1 MKKKLTAV
9 MLLVALVLSIGLLT
23 ACNKDDNKGN
33 GNDVTL
39 TFAAPEG
46 TPALAIARLITD
58 NKSISGKNVNY
69 KIVNPSNIAKEMQ
82 AGLSDLVIMPV
93 NAGATLI
100 NKGADYKLVSVAV
113 DGSLYLVGKSDT
125 ATTVTT
131 TLTIDDIKGKKIA
144 CIGQQGVPGLVF
156 RYILK
161 ENNISIV
168 DDVKN
173 LNDTNV
179 YVQYASDGTQARAA
193 VENKSVD
200 YAVVG
205 EPAATTFKIKFG
217 FNAQMDLQAE
227 YKKVSGKETYP
238 QAGIFVKSSLAS
250 DAAFMDALFAALKAS
265 KEWVKNNPQ
274 SVNDF
279 MKANAYE
286 SAAFPAPSIAK
297 CNVNAEKLTA
307 EKKAEVLAFLKN
319 LAPGV
324 NWDTVNLF

>member
-23 ACNKDDNKGN
+23 ACNKDNKKGN

-113 DGSLYLVGKSDT
+113 DGSLYLVGKIGKSE
-125 ATTVTT
+125 TVT
-131 TLTIDDIKGKKIA
+131 TLTIDDIKGKRIA

-161 ENNISIV
+161 ANNISIV
-168 DDVKN
+168 DSPE
-173 LNDTNV
+173 NV
-179 YVQYASDGTQARAA
+179 TENSVYIKYASDGTQARAA
-193 VENKSVD
+193 VENGSVN

-250 DAAFMDALFAALKAS
+250 DTAFMDALFTALKAS

-307 EKKAEVLAFLKN
+307 EKKAEILAFLKN

>member
-23 ACNKDDNKGN
+23 ACNKGNKKGN

-113 DGSLYLVGKSDT
+113 DGSLYLVGKIGKSET
-125 ATTVTT
+125 AT
-131 TLTIDDIKGKKIA
+131 TLTIDDIKGKRIA

-161 ENNISIV
+161 ANNISIV

-179 YVQYASDGTQARAA
+179 YVQYAGDGPQAKKA
-193 VENKSVD
+193 VDNNSVD

-205 EPAATTFKIKFG
+205 EPAATTFKNKFG

-250 DAAFMDALFAALKAS
+250 DTAFMDALFTALKAS

-279 MKANAYE
+279 MKANAYG

-307 EKKAEVLAFLKN
+307 EKKAEILAFLKN

>member
-69 KIVNPSNIAKEMQ
+69 KIVNPSNIVKEMQ

-113 DGSLYLVGKSDT
+113 DGSLYLVGKSET
-125 ATTVTT
+125 AT

-161 ENNISIV
+161 ENNINIV
-168 DDVKN
+168 DSPE
-173 LNDTNV
+173 NV
-179 YVQYASDGTQARAA
+179 TENSVYIKYASDGLQAKTA

-205 EPAATTFKIKFG
+205 EPAATTFKTKG

-324 NWDTVNLF
+324 DWDTVNLF

>member
-125 ATTVTT
+125 ATTATT

-161 ENNISIV
+161 ENNINIV

-179 YVQYASDGTQARAA
+179 YVQYAGDGLQAKTA

-205 EPAATTFKIKFG
+205 EPAATTFKIKFV
-217 FNAQMDLQAE
+217 NAQMDLQAE

-238 QAGIFVKSSLAS
+238 QAGIFVTSSLAS

-307 EKKAEVLAFLKN
+307 EKKVEILAFLKN

>member
-113 DGSLYLVGKSDT
+113 DGSLYLVGKIGKSDT
-125 ATTVTT
+125 ATT
-131 TLTIDDIKGKKIA
+131 LTINDIKGKRIA

-161 ENNISIV
+161 ANNIGIV
-168 DDVKN
+168 DSPKN
-173 LNDTNV
+173 VPENSV
-179 YVQYASDGTQARAA
+179 YVQYANDGTQARAA
-193 VENKSVD
+193 VENDSVD

-205 EPAATTFKIKFG
+205 EPAATTFKMKFG
-217 FNAQMDLQAE
+217 FNAQMDLQTE

-238 QAGIFVKSSLAS
+238 QAGIFVKSSLAF

-307 EKKAEVLAFLKN
+307 EKKAEILAFLKN

>member
-23 ACNKDDNKGN
+23 ACNKGNNKGN

-113 DGSLYLVGKSDT
+113 DGSLYLVGKSET
-125 ATTVTT
+125 AT
-131 TLTIDDIKGKKIA
+131 TLTIDDIKGKRIA

-161 ENNISIV
+161 MNNIEVVEEKEKLTSE
-168 DDVKN
+168 
-173 LNDTNV
+173 NV
-179 YVQYASDGTQARAA
+179 FVQYVADGNLAKTA
-193 VENKSVD
+193 VEKEDGVD
-200 YAVVG
+200 FAVVG
-205 EPAATTFKIKFG
+205 EPAATTFKMKFG
-217 FNAQMDLQAE
+217 FNAQMDLQTE

-307 EKKAEVLAFLKN
+307 EKKAEILAFLKN
-319 LAPGV
+319 LAPVV

>member
-23 ACNKDDNKGN
+23 ACNKDNKKGN

-113 DGSLYLVGKSDT
+113 DGSLYLVGKSET
-125 ATTVTT
+125 AK
-131 TLTIDDIKGKKIA
+131 TLTINDIKGKKIA

-161 ENNISIV
+161 ANNISIV
-168 DDVKN
+168 DSPE
-173 LNDTNV
+173 NV
-179 YVQYASDGTQARAA
+179 TENSVYIKYASDGTQARAA
-193 VENKSVD
+193 VENGSVN

-205 EPAATTFKIKFG
+205 EPAATTFKTKG

-250 DAAFMDALFAALKAS
+250 DTAFMDALFTALKAS

-307 EKKAEVLAFLKN
+307 EKKAEILAFLKN
-319 LAPGV
+319 LAPDV

>member
-23 ACNKDDNKGN
+23 ACNKGNNKGN

-125 ATTVTT
+125 ATTATT

-161 ENNISIV
+161 ENNINIV

-179 YVQYASDGTQARAA
+179 YVQYAGDGLQAKTA

-307 EKKAEVLAFLKN
+307 EKKVEILAFLKN
-319 LAPGV
+319 LAPGID
-324 NWDTVNLF
+324 WDTVNLF

>member
-100 NKGADYKLVSVAV
+100 NKGAKYKLVSVAV

-125 ATTVTT
+125 AT

-161 ENNISIV
+161 ENNINIV

-173 LNDTNV
+173 LNDTSV
-179 YVQYASDGTQARAA
+179 YVQYAGDGLQAKTA

-205 EPAATTFKIKFG
+205 EPAATTFKTMG

-227 YKKVSGKETYP
+227 YKKVSGKDTYP
-238 QAGIFVKSSLAS
+238 QAGIFMKSSLAS
-250 DAAFMDALFAALKAS
+250 DTAFMDALFAALKAS

-307 EKKAEVLAFLKN
+307 EKKAEILAFLKN

>member
-113 DGSLYLVGKSDT
+113 DGSLYLVGKSET
-125 ATTVTT
+125 AT

-161 ENNISIV
+161 ENNINIV
-168 DDVKN
+168 DSPEKVSEN
-173 LNDTNV
+173 SV
-179 YVQYASDGTQARAA
+179 YVQYAGDGLQAKTA

-205 EPAATTFKIKFG
+205 EPAATTFKTKG

-227 YKKVSGKETYP
+227 YKKVSGKDTYP

-324 NWDTVNLF
+324 DWDTVNLF

>member
-125 ATTVTT
+125 ATTAAT
-131 TLTIDDIKGKKIA
+131 TLTIDDIKGKRIA

-161 ENNISIV
+161 ANNISIV

-173 LNDTNV
+173 LNDTSV
-179 YVQYASDGTQARAA
+179 YVQYAGDGLQAKTA

-250 DAAFMDALFAALKAS
+250 DAAFTDALFAALKAS

>member
-23 ACNKDDNKGN
+23 ACNKDNKKGN

-113 DGSLYLVGKSDT
+113 DGSLYLVGKSKT
-125 ATTVTT
+125 ETP
-131 TLTIDDIKGKKIA
+131 LTINDIKGKRIA

-168 DDVKN
+168 DSPE
-173 LNDTNV
+173 NV
-179 YVQYASDGTQARAA
+179 PENSVYIKYASDGTQAKTA

-205 EPAATTFKIKFG
+205 EPAATTFKTKG
-217 FNAQMDLQAE
+217 FAAQMDLQAE
-227 YKKVSGKETYP
+227 YKNVSGKETYP

-250 DAAFMDALFAALKAS
+250 DAAFMDAFFAALKAS

-307 EKKAEVLAFLKN
+307 EKKAEILAFLKN

>member
-23 ACNKDDNKGN
+23 ACNQDNKKGN

-113 DGSLYLVGKSDT
+113 DGSLYLVGKIGKSET
-125 ATTVTT
+125 AT
-131 TLTIDDIKGKKIA
+131 TLTIDDIKGKRIA

-161 ENNISIV
+161 ANNISIV

-173 LNDTNV
+173 LNNTSV
-179 YVQYASDGTQARAA
+179 YVQYAGDGLQAKTA
-193 VENKSVD
+193 VENGSVD

-205 EPAATTFKIKFG
+205 EPAATTFKIKFE

-250 DAAFMDALFAALKAS
+250 DAAFMDALFTALKAS

-307 EKKAEVLAFLKN
+307 EKKAEILAFLKN

>member
-113 DGSLYLVGKSDT
+113 DGSLYLVGKSET
-125 ATTVTT
+125 AT
-131 TLTIDDIKGKKIA
+131 TLTIDDIKGKRIA

-161 ENNISIV
+161 ENNINIV
-168 DDVKN
+168 DSPEKVPEN
-173 LNDTNV
+173 SV
-179 YVQYASDGTQARAA
+179 YVQYAGDGLQAKTA
-193 VENKSVD
+193 VENGSVNF
-200 YAVVG
+200 AVVG
-205 EPAATTFKIKFG
+205 EPAATTFKTKG

-227 YKKVSGKETYP
+227 YKNVSGKETYP

-250 DAAFMDALFAALKAS
+250 DTAFMDALFAALKAN

-307 EKKAEVLAFLKN
+307 EKKAEILAFLKN

-324 NWDTVNLF
+324 NWDIVNLF

>member
-23 ACNKDDNKGN
+23 ACNKGNNKGN

-113 DGSLYLVGKSDT
+113 DGSLYLVGKSET
-125 ATTVTT
+125 AT
-131 TLTIDDIKGKKIA
+131 TLTIDEIRGKRIA

-173 LNDTNV
+173 LNDTSV
-179 YVQYASDGTQARAA
+179 YVQYAGDGLQAKTA

-205 EPAATTFKIKFG
+205 EPAATTFKTMG
-217 FNAQMDLQAE
+217 FNAQMDLQTE

-238 QAGIFVKSSLAS
+238 QAGIFVTSSLAS
-250 DAAFMDALFAALKAS
+250 DAAFMDALFTALKAS

-307 EKKAEVLAFLKN
+307 EKKAEILAFLKN

>member
-23 ACNKDDNKGN
+23 ACNKGNNKGN

-46 TPALAIARLITD
+46 TPALALARLITD

-113 DGSLYLVGKSDT
+113 DGSLYLVGKSET
-125 ATTVTT
+125 AT

-161 ENNISIV
+161 ENNINIV

-173 LNDTNV
+173 LNDTSV
-179 YVQYASDGTQARAA
+179 YVQYAGDGLQAKTA
-193 VENKSVD
+193 VENGSID

-205 EPAATTFKIKFG
+205 EPAATTFKTKG

-238 QAGIFVKSSLAS
+238 QAGIFVTSSLSS
-250 DAAFMDALFAALKAS
+250 DTAFMDALFAALKAS

-319 LAPGV
+319 LAPGID
-324 NWDTVNLF
+324 WDTVNLFY

>member
-23 ACNKDDNKGN
+23 ACNKGNNKGN

-125 ATTVTT
+125 ATTATT
-131 TLTIDDIKGKKIA
+131 TLTIDDIKGKRIA

-161 ENNISIV
+161 ENNINIV

-173 LNDTNV
+173 LNDTSV
-179 YVQYASDGTQARAA
+179 YVQYAGDGLQAKTA

-250 DAAFMDALFAALKAS
+250 DAAFMDALFTALKAS
-265 KEWVKNNPQ
+265 KDWVTKNPQ

-286 SAAFPAPSIAK
+286 SAAFPTPSIAK

-307 EKKAEVLAFLKN
+307 EKKAEILAFLKN

>member
-33 GNDVTL
+33 GNNVTL

-113 DGSLYLVGKSDT
+113 DGSIYLVGKSET
-125 ATTVTT
+125 AT
-131 TLTIDDIKGKKIA
+131 TLTIDDIKGKRIA

-161 ENNISIV
+161 ENNINIV

-173 LNDTNV
+173 LNDTSV
-179 YVQYASDGTQARAA
+179 YVQYAGDGLQAKTA

-205 EPAATTFKIKFG
+205 EPAATTFKMKFG
-217 FNAQMDLQAE
+217 FNAQMDLQTE

-238 QAGIFVKSSLAS
+238 QAGIFVTSSLSS
-250 DAAFMDALFAALKAS
+250 DTAFMDALFAALKAS

-286 SAAFPAPSIAK
+286 SAAFPTPSIAK

>member
-100 NKGADYKLVSVAV
+100 NKGAKYKLVSVAV
-113 DGSLYLVGKSDT
+113 DGSLYLVGKSET
-125 ATTVTT
+125 AT

-161 ENNISIV
+161 ENNINIV

-179 YVQYASDGTQARAA
+179 YVQYAGDGLQAKTA
-193 VENKSVD
+193 VENGSVD

-238 QAGIFVKSSLAS
+238 QAGIFVKSSLSS
-250 DAAFMDALFAALKAS
+250 DTAFMDALFTALKAS

-324 NWDTVNLF
+324 DWDTVNLF

>member
-1 MKKKLTAV
+1 

-46 TPALAIARLITD
+46 TPALTIARLITD

-125 ATTVTT
+125 ATTATT

-161 ENNISIV
+161 ENNINIV

-179 YVQYASDGTQARAA
+179 YVQYAGDGLQAKTA

-227 YKKVSGKETYP
+227 YKKVSGKKTYP

-286 SAAFPAPSIAK
+286 SAAFPTPSITK

-307 EKKAEVLAFLKN
+307 EKKAEILAFLKN

-324 NWDTVNLF
+324 NWDIVNLF

>member
-113 DGSLYLVGKSDT
+113 DGSLYLVGNET
-125 ATTVTT
+125 AK

-161 ENNISIV
+161 ANNISIV

-173 LNDTNV
+173 LNDTSV
-179 YVQYASDGTQARAA
+179 YVQYAGDGLQAKTA

-205 EPAATTFKIKFG
+205 EPAATTFKMKFG
-217 FNAQMDLQAE
+217 FNAQMDLQTE

-250 DAAFMDALFAALKAS
+250 DAAFMDALFTALKAS

-319 LAPGV
+319 LAPGID
-324 NWDTVNLF
+324 WDTVNLF

>member
-9 MLLVALVLSIGLLT
+9 MLLIALVLSIGLLT
-23 ACNKDDNKGN
+23 ACNKGNKKGN

-113 DGSLYLVGKSDT
+113 DGSLYLVGKSET
-125 ATTVTT
+125 AT

-161 ENNISIV
+161 ANNISIV
-168 DDVKN
+168 DSPE
-173 LNDTNV
+173 NV
-179 YVQYASDGTQARAA
+179 TENSVYIKYASDGTQAKTA

-200 YAVVG
+200 FAVVG
-205 EPAATTFKIKFG
+205 EPAATTFKTKG

-250 DAAFMDALFAALKAS
+250 DTAFMDALFAALKAS

-286 SAAFPAPSIAK
+286 SAAFPKPSIAK

-307 EKKAEVLAFLKN
+307 EKKAEILAFLKN

>member
-23 ACNKDDNKGN
+23 ACNKGNKKGN

-39 TFAAPEG
+39 TFSAPEG

-125 ATTVTT
+125 ATA
-131 TLTIDDIKGKKIA
+131 LTINDIKGKKIA

-168 DDVKN
+168 DSPE
-173 LNDTNV
+173 NV
-179 YVQYASDGTQARAA
+179 PENSVYIKYASDGSQAKTA

-205 EPAATTFKIKFG
+205 EPAATTFKTKG

-227 YKKVSGKETYP
+227 YKKVSGKDTYP

-250 DAAFMDALFAALKAS
+250 DAAFMDALFTALKAS

-286 SAAFPAPSIAK
+286 SAAFPAPSIVK

-307 EKKAEVLAFLKN
+307 EKKAEILAFLKN

-324 NWDTVNLF
+324 NWDTVNMF

>member
-23 ACNKDDNKGN
+23 ACNKDNKKGN

-113 DGSLYLVGKSDT
+113 DGSLYLVGKSET
-125 ATTVTT
+125 AT

-161 ENNISIV
+161 ANNISIV
-168 DDVKN
+168 DSPEDVTEN
-173 LNDTNV
+173 SV
-179 YVQYASDGTQARAA
+179 YIKYASDGAQARAA
-193 VENKSVD
+193 VENGRVN

-205 EPAATTFKIKFG
+205 EPAATTFKTKG

-250 DAAFMDALFAALKAS
+250 DTAFMDALFAALKAS

-307 EKKAEVLAFLKN
+307 EKKAEILAFLKN

>member
-23 ACNKDDNKGN
+23 ACNKDVNKGN

-113 DGSLYLVGKSDT
+113 DGSLYLVGKSET
-125 ATTVTT
+125 AT

-161 ENNISIV
+161 ENNINIV
-168 DDVKN
+168 DSPEKVPEN
-173 LNDTNV
+173 SV
-179 YVQYASDGTQARAA
+179 YVQYAGDGLQAKTA
-193 VENKSVD
+193 VENGSVD
-200 YAVVG
+200 FAVVG
-205 EPAATTFKIKFG
+205 EPAATTFKTKG
-217 FNAQMDLQAE
+217 FKAQMDLQAE

-238 QAGIFVKSSLAS
+238 QAGIFVTSSLAS
-250 DAAFMDALFAALKAS
+250 DAAFMDALFTALKAS

-307 EKKAEVLAFLKN
+307 EKKAEILAFLKN

>member
-113 DGSLYLVGKSDT
+113 DGSLYLVEKIGKSDT
-125 ATTVTT
+125 ATT
-131 TLTIDDIKGKKIA
+131 LTINDIKGKRIA

-161 ENNISIV
+161 ANNIGIV
-168 DDVKN
+168 DSPKN
-173 LNDTNV
+173 VHENSV
-179 YVQYASDGTQARAA
+179 YVQYANDGTQARAA
-193 VENKSVD
+193 VENDSVD

-205 EPAATTFKIKFG
+205 EPAATTFKMKFG
-217 FNAQMDLQAE
+217 FNAQMDLQTE

-324 NWDTVNLF
+324 DWDTVNLF

>member
-23 ACNKDDNKGN
+23 ACNKYDNKGN

-113 DGSLYLVGKSDT
+113 DGSLYLVGKSET
-125 ATTVTT
+125 AT
-131 TLTIDDIKGKKIA
+131 TLTIDEIRGKRIA

-161 ENNISIV
+161 ENNINIV

-173 LNDTNV
+173 LNDTSV
-179 YVQYASDGTQARAA
+179 YVQYAGDGLQAKTA

-205 EPAATTFKIKFG
+205 EPAATTFKTKG

-286 SAAFPAPSIAK
+286 SAAFPTPSIAK

>member
-58 NKSISGKNVNY
+58 NKSISGKNVIY

-113 DGSLYLVGKSDT
+113 DGSLYLVGKNIDE
-125 ATTVTT
+125 AAK
-131 TLTIDDIKGKKIA
+131 TLTIDDIKGKRIA

-161 ENNISIV
+161 ENNINIV
-168 DDVKN
+168 DSPEKVPEN
-173 LNDTNV
+173 SV
-179 YVQYASDGTQARAA
+179 YVQYAGDGLQAKTA
-193 VENKSVD
+193 VENGSVD

-227 YKKVSGKETYP
+227 YKNVSGKETYP

-250 DAAFMDALFAALKAS
+250 DTAFMDALFTALKAS

-286 SAAFPAPSIAK
+286 SAAFPKPSIAK

-307 EKKAEVLAFLKN
+307 EKKAEILAFLKN

>member
-113 DGSLYLVGKSDT
+113 DGSLYLVGKSET
-125 ATTVTT
+125 ATTATT

-161 ENNISIV
+161 ENNINIV

-173 LNDTNV
+173 LNDTSV
-179 YVQYASDGTQARAA
+179 YVQYAGDGLQAKTA

-250 DAAFMDALFAALKAS
+250 DAAFMDALFTALKAS

>member
-23 ACNKDDNKGN
+23 ACNKGNNKGN

-113 DGSLYLVGKSDT
+113 DGSLYLVGKNIDE
-125 ATTVTT
+125 AAK
-131 TLTIDDIKGKKIA
+131 TLTIDDIKGKRIA

-161 ENNISIV
+161 ENNINIV
-168 DDVKN
+168 DSPEKVPEN
-173 LNDTNV
+173 SV
-179 YVQYASDGTQARAA
+179 YIKYASDGTQARTA
-193 VENKSVD
+193 VENGSVD

-227 YKKVSGKETYP
+227 YKKVSGKDTYP

-250 DAAFMDALFAALKAS
+250 DTAFMDALFAALKAS

>member
-113 DGSLYLVGKSDT
+113 DGSLYLVGKSET
-125 ATTVTT
+125 AT
-131 TLTIDDIKGKKIA
+131 TLTIDEIRGKRIA

-161 ENNISIV
+161 ENNINIV

-173 LNDTNV
+173 LNDTSV
-179 YVQYASDGTQARAA
+179 YVQYAGDGLQAKTA

-205 EPAATTFKIKFG
+205 EPAATTFKMKFG
-217 FNAQMDLQAE
+217 FNAQMDLQTE

-238 QAGIFVKSSLAS
+238 QAGIFVTSSLSS
-250 DAAFMDALFAALKAS
+250 DTAFMDALFAALKAS

>member
-23 ACNKDDNKGN
+23 ACNKDNKKGN

-113 DGSLYLVGKSDT
+113 DGSLYLVGKSET
-125 ATTVTT
+125 AT

-161 ENNISIV
+161 ANNISIV
-168 DDVKN
+168 DSPEKVSEN
-173 LNDTNV
+173 SV
-179 YVQYASDGTQARAA
+179 YVQYAGDGLQAKTA
-193 VENKSVD
+193 VENGSVN

-205 EPAATTFKIKFG
+205 EPAATTFKTKG

-250 DAAFMDALFAALKAS
+250 DAAFMDALFTALKAS

-307 EKKAEVLAFLKN
+307 EKKAEILAFLKN

>member
-1 MKKKLTAV
+1 MKKELTAV

-23 ACNKDDNKGN
+23 ACNKGNNKGN

-113 DGSLYLVGKSDT
+113 DGSLYLVGKSET
-125 ATTVTT
+125 AT
-131 TLTIDDIKGKKIA
+131 TLTINYIKGKRIA

-161 ENNISIV
+161 ANNISIV
-168 DDVKN
+168 DSPENVPEN
-173 LNDTNV
+173 SV
-179 YVQYASDGTQARAA
+179 YVQYAGDGLQAKTA
-193 VENKSVD
+193 VENGSVD

-205 EPAATTFKIKFG
+205 EPAATTFKMKFG
-217 FNAQMDLQAE
+217 FNAQMDLQTE

-238 QAGIFVKSSLAS
+238 QAGIFVKSSLSS
-250 DAAFMDALFAALKAS
+250 DTAFMDALFAALKAS

>member
-113 DGSLYLVGKSDT
+113 DGSLYLVGKNIDE
-125 ATTVTT
+125 AAK

-161 ENNISIV
+161 ENNINIV

-179 YVQYASDGTQARAA
+179 YVQYASDGTQAKTA
-193 VENKSVD
+193 VENGSVD
-200 YAVVG
+200 YAAVG

-307 EKKAEVLAFLKN
+307 EKKAEVLVFLKN

>member
-23 ACNKDDNKGN
+23 ACNKGNNKGN

-113 DGSLYLVGKSDT
+113 DGSLYLVGKSET
-125 ATTVTT
+125 AT
-131 TLTIDDIKGKKIA
+131 TLTINYIKGKRIA

-161 ENNISIV
+161 ENNINIV
-168 DDVKN
+168 DSPE
-173 LNDTNV
+173 NV
-179 YVQYASDGTQARAA
+179 TENSVYIKYASDGLQAKTA

-238 QAGIFVKSSLAS
+238 QAGIFVKSSLSS
-250 DAAFMDALFAALKAS
+250 DTAFMDALFAALKAS

>member
-23 ACNKDDNKGN
+23 ACNKDNNKGN
-33 GNDVTL
+33 GNDVKL

-113 DGSLYLVGKSDT
+113 DGSLYLVGKIGKSET
-125 ATTVTT
+125 AT

-161 ENNISIV
+161 ANNISIV
-168 DDVKN
+168 DSPE
-173 LNDTNV
+173 NV
-179 YVQYASDGTQARAA
+179 TENSVYIKYASDGAQARAA
-193 VENKSVD
+193 VENGSVN

-205 EPAATTFKIKFG
+205 EPAATTFKTKG

-227 YKKVSGKETYP
+227 YKNVSGKETYP

-250 DAAFMDALFAALKAS
+250 DTAFMDALFAALKAS

-286 SAAFPAPSIAK
+286 SAAFPKPSIAK

-307 EKKAEVLAFLKN
+307 EKKAEILAFLKN

>member
-1 MKKKLTAV
+1 MK
-9 MLLVALVLSIGLLT
+9 
-23 ACNKDDNKGN
+23 
-33 GNDVTL
+33 
-39 TFAAPEG
+39 
-46 TPALAIARLITD
+46 
-58 NKSISGKNVNY
+58 
-69 KIVNPSNIAKEMQ
+69 NI
-82 AGLSDLVIMPV
+82 
-93 NAGATLI
+93 
-100 NKGADYKLVSVAV
+100 Y
-113 DGSLYLVGKSDT
+113 
-125 ATTVTT
+125 
-131 TLTIDDIKGKKIA
+131 
-144 CIGQQGVPGLVF
+144 
-156 RYILK
+156 
-161 ENNISIV
+161 
-168 DDVKN
+168 
-173 LNDTNV
+173 DTNV
-179 YVQYASDGTQARAA
+179 YVQYAGDGLQAKTA

-286 SAAFPAPSIAK
+286 SAAFPTPSIAK

-307 EKKAEVLAFLKN
+307 EKKAEILAFLKN

-324 NWDTVNLF
+324 NWDIVNLF

>member
-100 NKGADYKLVSVAV
+100 NKGAKYKLVSVAV

-125 ATTVTT
+125 ATTATT

-161 ENNISIV
+161 ENNINIV

-179 YVQYASDGTQARAA
+179 YVQYAGDGLQAKTA

-265 KEWVKNNPQ
+265 KEWVKDNPQ

-297 CNVNAEKLTA
+297 CNVNAEKLTD
-307 EKKAEVLAFLKN
+307 EKKAEILAFLKN

-324 NWDTVNLF
+324 NWDTVNMF